1 MGYGAHVEVDIEV
14 DALRRQ
20 VLDGFEVEDSGVV
33 DQQCRCYAMRCQRL
47 HDIGHS
53 TGGGKVDR
61 EGYGLNAVGCG
72 EFRCYCI

>member
-1 MGYGAHVEVDIEV
+1 
-14 DALRRQ
+14 
-20 VLDGFEVEDSGVV
+20 
-33 DQQCRCYAMRCQRL
+33 MRSQRL
-47 HDIGHS
+47 HDIGHG